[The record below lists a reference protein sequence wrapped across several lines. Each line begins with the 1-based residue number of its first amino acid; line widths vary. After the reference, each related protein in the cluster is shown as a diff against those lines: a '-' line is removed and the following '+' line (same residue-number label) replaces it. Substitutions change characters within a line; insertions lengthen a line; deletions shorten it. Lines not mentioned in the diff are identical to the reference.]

1 MCFGLKNAGASY
13 QRIMNK
19 ILEPHGKYAV
29 AYIDDIAVYSDTWE
43 DHLKRIAAVLHSFR
57 EAGITFRLD
66 KCKFAHSE
74 LKFLGHKIGNGTVQ
88 LNELKVESIM
98 NIERPY
104 TKKALRSYLGLMNYY
119 RAHIPD
125 YAKIASC
132 LTDLT
137 KLRQPAT
144 LQWTTIHQNAFE
156 QLKIELCKRTILHVP
171 DFSAPFIIQA
181 DSSGICSGSLS
192 CTRKKWQGSTNC
204 LCVSYI
210 GWKPIK
216 LVHY

>member
-1 MCFGLKNAGASY
+1 
-13 QRIMNK
+13 
-19 ILEPHGKYAV
+19 
-29 AYIDDIAVYSDTWE
+29 
-43 DHLKRIAAVLHSFR
+43 
-57 EAGITFRLD
+57 
-66 KCKFAHSE
+66 
-74 LKFLGHKIGNGTVQ
+74 
-88 LNELKVESIM
+88 M

-156 QLKIELCKRTILHVP
+156 QLKVELCKRTILHVL
-171 DFSAPFIIQA
+171 DFSAPYIIQA
-181 DSSGICSGSLS
+181 DSSEYAVGA
-192 CTRKKWQGSTNC
+192 C
-204 LCVSYI
+204 LAQERNGKEV
-210 GWKPIK
+210 PIAYASAK
-216 LVHY
+216 LAGNQLN